1 MPIFRR
7 ISELTKFKIMIRY
20 FILVAGLFFMGL
32 GVDLIT
38 KSNLG
43 TSPISSVSYVLS
55 MIFPLTFGETTFL
68 VSFLFILIQILIL
81 KKEFPKEQ
89 YLQVLVG
96 PIFGFF
102 IDFGMNVFSFINS
115 TFYSEKIILLLIG
128 CIILSMGIY
137 LEVSANVIINPGEG
151 LVKTIANKTKK
162 EFGTIKVMFDCTLVL
177 SAVVISLFAFRNIYG
192 LGEGTVISAV
202 LVGYITKIISN
213 IFKHFNFATLLAN

>member
-1 MPIFRR
+1 MPIFRI
-7 ISELTKFKIMIRY
+7 ISELTNFKIMIRY

-128 CIILSMGIY
+128 YIILSIGIY

-177 SAVVISLFAFRNIYG
+177 SAVAISLFAFSIYG

-213 IFKHFNFATLLAN
+213 IFKHFYFAKLLAN